1 MSADSKESSVRLI
14 ITGRVQGVWYRA
26 WFMEKAI
33 NLALSGWIRNLNDG
47 SVEAVVSGLRENVEE
62 MKKTSWSGP
71 PLAKVDNI
79 DVGIYKAKIVNSGFR
94 QLPTN

>member
-1 MSADSKESSVRLI
+1 MSADSKQFSLHLI
-14 ITGRVQGVWYRA
+14 ITGRVQGVWYRS

-33 NLALSGWIRNLNDG
+33 NLGLSGWIRNLNNG

-71 PLAKVDNI
+71 PLAKIENI
-79 DVGIYKAKIVNSGFR
+79 DVGIYKGKTVNSGFR
-94 QLPTN
+94 QLPTK